1 LEKKIYLSDSEVE
14 TLIMHQVNIFPCKLL
29 RLSVIGVLFY
39 TEYLIDDGSSSQVT
53 VNPKKRRIFMKRLCV
68 LFVVLAFIA
77 TAGFAVA
84 GTLDDVKAKGVISV
98 GVNEGL
104 AGFSKPDEKGEWHGL
119 DVDTARAISSA
130 VFGAPD
136 KLKFVP
142 LTAKTR
148 FTALQSGEIDVLTR
162 NCTQTLGRETALG
175 LNFVHV
181 NYYDGQGF
189 LVPKKLGVK
198 SAKEL
203 DGATVCVL
211 PGTTTELNLADYFR
225 ANNMK
230 MKPVVIESTPELAKA
245 FFAGRCDVL
254 TSDASQLASTRSV
267 APNPDDYII
276 LPEIISKEPLAPVVR
291 HGDDQWYDIVNFSVL
306 AMIAAEELGIT
317 SKNVDEMLKSEDPKI
332 QRFLGVSEGN
342 GKALGL
348 DEKWAYNI
356 VKQVGNYGEVF
367 ERNVGVDTP
376 LKLERGL
383 NAQWNKGGI
392 MYSPPFK

>member
-1 LEKKIYLSDSEVE
+1 VIFKRNSKQRKGEK
-14 TLIMHQVNIFPCKLL
+14 M
-29 RLSVIGVLFY
+29 
-39 TEYLIDDGSSSQVT
+39 
-53 VNPKKRRIFMKRLCV
+53 MKRFKLITV
-68 LFVVLAFIA
+68 FVVLAFL
-77 TAGFAVA
+77 TTVGFAMA
-84 GTLDDVKAKGVISV
+84 GTLDEVKAKGFISA

-104 AGFSKPDEKGEWHGL
+104 FGFSKPDEKGEWRGL
-119 DVDTARAISSA
+119 DVDTARAISAA

-162 NCTQTLGRETALG
+162 NCTQTLTRETALG
-175 LNFVHV
+175 LNFAHV

-189 LVPKKLGVK
+189 LVPKKLGLK

-211 PGTTTELNLADYFR
+211 PGTTTELNVADYFR
-225 ANNMK
+225 ANGMK
-230 MKPVVIESTPELAKA
+230 MKPVVIESTPELAQA

-254 TSDASQLASTRSV
+254 TSDASQLASTRAV
-267 APNPDDYII
+267 APTPTDYVV
-276 LPEIISKEPLAPVVR
+276 LPEIISKEPLAPAVR

-317 SKNVDEMLKSEDPKI
+317 SKNVDEMLNSKDPKI
-332 QRFLGVSEGN
+332 QRFLGVNPGN

-367 ERNVGVDTP
+367 ERNVGVNTP
-376 LKLERGL
+376 LKIERGL
-383 NAQWNKGGI
+383 NAQWTNGGL
-392 MYSPPFK
+392 MYAPPFK

>member
-1 LEKKIYLSDSEVE
+1 
-14 TLIMHQVNIFPCKLL
+14 
-29 RLSVIGVLFY
+29 
-39 TEYLIDDGSSSQVT
+39 
-53 VNPKKRRIFMKRLCV
+53 MKRLCV

-84 GTLDDVKAKGVISV
+84 GTLDDVKAKGAISV

-104 AGFSKPDEKGEWHGL
+104 FGFSKPDEKGVWRGL
-119 DVDTARAISSA
+119 DVDTARAISVA

-254 TSDASQLASTRSV
+254 TSDASQLASTRTV
-267 APNPDDYII
+267 APNPDDYMI

-317 SKNVDEMLKSEDPKI
+317 SKNVDQMLESKDPKI
-332 QRFLGVSEGN
+332 QRFLGVTAGN

-356 VKQVGNYGEVF
+356 IKQVGNYGEVF

-376 LKLERGL
+376 LKLERGF
-383 NAQWNKGGI
+383 NAQWTEGGL
-392 MYSPPFK
+392 MYAPPFK